1 MTDLHTPRP
10 TSGPGRPPPGTPPW
24 YVGAVAAV
32 LAVMFALLVVLVVVA
47 LRDDGDQDIQTVVP
61 STDATTTVPA
71 TTGTDPSATSE
82 PSTTDTTDDSS
93 TSASTSSSTTTSLG
107 TTTTVAPTT
116 SSSTTAP
123 PAPFV
128 PAVWP
133 WAESS
138 TRYDDPVDAARGFA
152 VDLLGFRDPVLGP
165 YLSGDG
171 RSGEVEVRPEADGPI
186 TTVMV
191 RQVSDDD
198 SWWVVAAETA
208 NIRLTSPDALDEVTS
223 PLELEGQALA
233 FEGSV
238 DVDLVADGSSTPIA
252 SGFVTGGGTE
262 LAPFEG
268 SFEFD
273 WPGVAGG
280 AIILRTTSAEDGQV
294 WEASVLRIRFPLG
307 G

>member
-1 MTDLHTPRP
+1 M
-10 TSGPGRPPPGTPPW
+10 
-24 YVGAVAAV
+24 
-32 LAVMFALLVVLVVVA
+32 
-47 LRDDGDQDIQTVVP
+47 
-61 STDATTTVPA
+61 ATTTSA
-71 TTGTDPSATSE
+71 TTP
-82 PSTTDTTDDSS
+82 
-93 TSASTSSSTTTSLG
+93 
-107 TTTTVAPTT
+107 TTV
-116 SSSTTAP
+116 
-123 PAPFV
+123 V

-133 WAESS
+133 WVESS

-165 YLSGDG
+165 YLAGDG

-191 RQVSDDD
+191 RQVTDDD

-223 PLELEGQALA
+223 PLELRGQALA
-233 FEGSV
+233 FEGAV

-268 SFEFD
+268 SLEFD
-273 WPGVAGG
+273 WPDVAGG

-294 WEASVLRIRFPLG
+294 WEASVLRVRFPLG

>member
-1 MTDLHTPRP
+1 MTDLQTPRP
-10 TSGPGRPPPGTPPW
+10 TTGPGRPPGVSPW
-24 YVGAVAAV
+24 YIAAVAAV
-32 LAVMFALLVVLVVVA
+32 LSAIVVLLVVLVVVA
-47 LRDDGDQDIQTVVP
+47 IRDDGDQNIQTAVP
-61 STDATTTVPA
+61 TTDATEPTLP
-71 TTGTDPSATSE
+71 TGTE
-82 PSTTDTTDDSS
+82 
-93 TSASTSSSTTTSLG
+93 STTTEPTTSTG
-107 TTTTVAPTT
+107 ETTTSPTT
-116 SSSTTAP
+116 SSTITSSSVGTTTSVATTTTLSTTTP
-123 PAPFV
+123 TPTFV

-165 YLSGDG
+165 YLAGDG

-208 NIRLTSPDALDEVTS
+208 NIRLTSPGALDEVTS
-223 PLELEGQALA
+223 PLELRGQALA

-238 DVDLVADGSSTPIA
+238 DVDIVADGSSTPIA

-268 SFEFD
+268 SFEFE
-273 WPGVAGG
+273 WPDVAGG